1 MVCGVMQYLEVHNF
15 FWENR
20 KPYIVEYVA
29 MHFIVEYVAM
39 HYMCPELLSRAD
51 VAV

>member
-1 MVCGVMQYLEVHNF
+1 MVWKVMQYLEVHDS

-20 KPYIVEYVA
+20 KHYIVEYVA
-29 MHFIVEYVAM
+29 MHYI
-39 HYMCPELLSRAD
+39 CPELLCRAD